1 VTKNAYLDSAE
12 IKIFFFQIQ
21 MMKLMK
27 MFFFCEIVIQEDA
40 GMWGKKV
47 VKTEVY

>member
-1 VTKNAYLDSAE
+1 
-12 IKIFFFQIQ
+12 
-21 MMKLMK
+21 MMKFMK
-27 MFFFCEIVIQEDA
+27 MVFFCEIVIQGDA